1 MNQETLSINEIINN
15 TICDL
20 KRTRTNCLLASQRL
34 LLFANRWN
42 NLSFLINVVAMTFA
56 VISVL
61 NHVSKYF
68 TWLSTFY
75 AIYVILLQYFLANKD
90 YNARSSKLHYEQL
103 EINSIRMKLK
113 ILSANKELVESDK
126 ARYFQ
131 EIFSEYNI
139 SLNNNENH
147 TKLDDQRGKDT
158 SSKHRDFSFDNVF
171 INLNLIICIVVIIFG
186 WWMLRYG

>member
-20 KRTRTNCLLASQRL
+20 KRTRTNRLLASQRL

>member
-1 MNQETLSINEIINN
+1 MNEKGLSIDEIINN
-15 TICDL
+15 TIDDL
-20 KRTRTNCLLASQRL
+20 KRTRTNRLLASQRL

-61 NHVSKYF
+61 SNVSEHF

-103 EINSIRMKLK
+103 EINNIRMKLK
-113 ILSANKELVESDK
+113 ILSANKTLKENDK
-126 ARYFQ
+126 AKYFQ

-147 TKLDDQRGKDT
+147 TKLDDQRGKDP
-158 SSKHRDFSFDNVF
+158 SGKHRDFSFDNVF
-171 INLNLIICIVVIIFG
+171 IYLNLIICIVVTIFG
-186 WWMLRYG
+186 WWMLRHG